1 MNQNRRIT
9 AQSLIE
15 FALLLPLLFILIMG
29 LFDVGRAIFFFS
41 VLNTAAREGTRFAI
55 VQPGCDYYVDPLACT
70 GGELDSYP
78 LDCNVAASVANIN
91 ICNEIKDYYFHINE
105 LSGSTVT
112 IEHPEYSLADP
123 DLPPDIAV
131 SITIDHQFVPLTP
144 GLGLIANFPISV
156 NSEMLLTPLSRP

>member
-1 MNQNRRIT
+1 MKEHRKIT

-29 LFDVGRAIFFFS
+29 LFDVGRAIFFYS

-55 VQPGCDYYVDPLACT
+55 VQPSCDYQANPLDCT
-70 GGELDSYP
+70 GGQLDSYP
-78 LDCNVAASVANIN
+78 LDCTLAASTANIN

-112 IEHPEYSLADP
+112 IDHPEYPLADP
-123 DLPPDIAV
+123 DFPPDIAV
-131 SITIDHQFVPLTP
+131 SITIDYQFVPITP

-156 NSEMLLTPLSRP
+156 NSEMLLTPLAKP